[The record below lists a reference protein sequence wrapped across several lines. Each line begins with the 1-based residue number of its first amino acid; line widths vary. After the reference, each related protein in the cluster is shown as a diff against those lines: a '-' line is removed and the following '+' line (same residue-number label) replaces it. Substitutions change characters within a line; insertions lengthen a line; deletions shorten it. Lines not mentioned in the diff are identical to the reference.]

1 MLVCNWHL
9 TSATD
14 IIRATSYSFVHLRL
28 VPLKL
33 TARRSLAEL
42 FCFSST
48 IHGIHVGKRS
58 EHLLQQ
64 WRRRTLHSLQ
74 PWFIHWCLRLK
85 LKIVRHLSISEV
97 WMSES
102 LGTLLVSWYLASNTL
117 VALHPF
123 SVAWVL
129 VFPDFL
135 GSECLTGTFDQTSY
149 KHDAA
154 ADWNAWLSEAP
165 LNFSAIT
172 GPSAP
177 YHFRICR
184 RCHLTTKTCVE
195 GQVMKFIWAPSQP
208 LPRPVTVLKAVN
220 VPSGLSMIHFGSPY
234 QEIFFPVSEII
245 IFNSTWTWRFSK
257 GDAANSARKCFQKSD
272 RYENKT
278 ILRPTVYFLT
288 TRSNGTITVAI
299 IVSGFFSDI
308 FLLILCWSSYFQ
320 IGWGGS

>member
-1 MLVCNWHL
+1 
-9 TSATD
+9 
-14 IIRATSYSFVHLRL
+14 
-28 VPLKL
+28 
-33 TARRSLAEL
+33 
-42 FCFSST
+42 
-48 IHGIHVGKRS
+48 
-58 EHLLQQ
+58 
-64 WRRRTLHSLQ
+64 
-74 PWFIHWCLRLK
+74 
-85 LKIVRHLSISEV
+85 
-97 WMSES
+97 MSES

-123 SVAWVL
+123 SVAWIL

-195 GQVMKFIWAPSQP
+195 GHVMKFIWAPSQP
-208 LPRPVTVLKAVN
+208 LPRPVTVSKAVN

-308 FLLILCWSSYFQ
+308 LRCCHSHMILMFFWLLVGPCAPLMAVAS
-320 IGWGGS
+320 